1 MYGFVANRIKNAGKW
16 TNEDES
22 KRKKWY
28 YTWNIFFVEWLLLHC
43 NIA

>member
-22 KRKKWY
+22 KRKKW
-28 YTWNIFFVEWLLLHC
+28 TDITLGIFFL
-43 NIA
+43 